1 MVIKWVIKTVMKSCT
16 NNEFVMDSQAQREE
30 TISEILLEKRGN
42 LQKDEKM
49 AMGFDTMLK
58 SALNYC
64 TLRYD

>member
-1 MVIKWVIKTVMKSCT
+1 
-16 NNEFVMDSQAQREE
+16 MDSQAQREE